1 MITDNLT
8 REAVQLTLDEFDQ
21 LGRDVFL
28 EKYSFGKARAYFV
41 VRDRKRYDSKA
52 IAGVAQKHVTGQ
64 ALKSTDFGGG
74 EVNVA
79 RGLRKLGF
87 EVTASGESQPI
98 CDLLLTVAEEFP
110 DARNRLL
117 KDNDT
122 AKFIRDEGPA
132 IFRRIINRQDIRLVG
147 APGQGNWAEVP
158 WFGFFH
164 PEITDSA
171 TRGYYIVYLFRPDM
185 SCVYLSFGQGV
196 TEIREEFKT
205 RAPAEMLRRA
215 ELIRD
220 RIPEYRT
227 NFQAGPISLQG
238 STSLAKD
245 YDTAVSF
252 FKLYDLKSLPS
263 EANLEADLLEM
274 LNLYE
279 LLISRGSLDN
289 LQTVIELGPDQSD
302 ELEGATIE
310 EKRRYVRH
318 SRIERDSKAAKKAKS
333 VHGYICQGCGFDF
346 ERIYGARGRNYIEAH
361 HLTPL
366 FSLPIG
372 KTVSMDPRRDFA
384 VLCSN
389 CHRMVHRTKEPLSL
403 SELQSITGLSVLRNL
418 FRK

>member
-1 MITDNLT
+1 
-8 REAVQLTLDEFDQ
+8 
-21 LGRDVFL
+21 
-28 EKYSFGKARAYFV
+28 
-41 VRDRKRYDSKA
+41 
-52 IAGVAQKHVTGQ
+52 VTGQ
-64 ALKSTDFGGG
+64 ALKSTEFGGG

-98 CDLLLTVAEEFP
+98 RDLLLTVAEEFP

-147 APGQGNWAEVP
+147 APGQGTGP
-158 WFGFFH
+158 KYHGLGFSIQRSQTAPHAAIISSICSDQICRAFILVLVRALQRS
-164 PEITDSA
+164 EKSS
-171 TRGYYIVYLFRPDM
+171 RPGHRQK
-185 SCVYLSFGQGV
+185 CY
-196 TEIREEFKT
+196 
-205 RAPAEMLRRA
+205 ARA

-227 NFQAGPISLQG
+227 NFKAGPISLQG

-318 SRIERDSKAAKKAKS
+318 SRIERDSKAAKKA
-333 VHGYICQGCGFDF
+333 Q
-346 ERIYGARGRNYIEAH
+346 ERSRLY
-361 HLTPL
+361 
-366 FSLPIG
+366 LP
-372 KTVSMDPRRDFA
+372 R
-384 VLCSN
+384 LW
-389 CHRMVHRTKEPLSL
+389 L
-403 SELQSITGLSVLRNL
+403 
-418 FRK
+418 